1 MIAIGNVSEKN
12 RSSIEDVA
20 HCLALEKIEAVMM
33 INNFE
38 YAVDYFRLVFA

>member
-1 MIAIGNVSEKN
+1 MIAIGNVTDKN
-12 RSSIEDVA
+12 RSSTEDVA
-20 HCLALEKIEAVMM
+20 HCLALENIEAVMM